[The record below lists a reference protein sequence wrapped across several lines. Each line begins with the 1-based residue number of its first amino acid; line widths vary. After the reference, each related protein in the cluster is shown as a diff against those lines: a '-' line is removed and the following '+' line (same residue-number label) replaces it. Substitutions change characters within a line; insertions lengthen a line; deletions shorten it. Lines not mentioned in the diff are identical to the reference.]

1 MNYTYTHEW
10 CDIVDTSLT
19 FESTLD
25 PIEREIIL
33 EAYKRLMEDL
43 TDARL
48 SYDLFCGLV
57 TG

>member
-1 MNYTYTHEW
+1 MSYTYTRDW
-10 CDIVDTSLT
+10 CDISEAALKL
-19 FESTLD
+19 EPTLD

-48 SYDLFCGLV
+48 SYDLFC
-57 TG
+57 